1 MKRMIEFQKV
11 SFSYDREH
19 PVVKDLSFLIHKGEA
34 VGLIGANGA
43 GKSTIMNLLL
53 GLLTGTG
60 QILVDGLPVIK
71 QNLPQIRQ
79 KVGFVLQSSDSQM
92 FMPTVYE
99 DMIFGPINYGL
110 SKEQAEARVDEVLNK
125 LGLQAL
131 KHRYNHKISGGEK
144 RMAAI
149 ATILAMEPEAIL
161 MDEPSTALD
170 PVNRRKVIHAINSLP
185 QTKLIASHDLDMIL
199 DTCQRV
205 ILLSHGRIIADGE
218 PETVLFDKELL
229 EANQMEL
236 PLCLQGWRG
245 KHF

>member
-1 MKRMIEFQKV
+1 MVEFQNM
-11 SFSYDREH
+11 SFSYDGEH
-19 PVVKDLSFLIHKGEA
+19 PVIEELSFKIKKGEA

-43 GKSTIMNLLL
+43 GKSTIMNLML
-53 GLLTGTG
+53 GLLNGSG
-60 QILVDGLPVIK
+60 QILVDDLPVNK
-71 QNLPQIRQ
+71 KNLPQIRQ
-79 KVGFVLQSSDSQM
+79 KIGFVLQNSDNQM

-99 DMIFGPINYGL
+99 DMIFGPLNYGM
-110 SKEQAEARVDEVLNK
+110 SREQAEQRVDNVLDA
-125 LGLQAL
+125 LGLQYL

-149 ATILAMEPEAIL
+149 ATILAMEPEMIV

-170 PVNRRKVIHAINSLP
+170 PVNRRKVINTINSLP

-205 ILLSHGRIIADGE
+205 ILLSQGKIAADGTAE
-218 PETVLFDKELL
+218 EILQDRALL

-236 PLCLQGWRG
+236 PLCMQGRQG
-245 KHF
+245 KYK

>member
-1 MKRMIEFQKV
+1 MIQFQHV
-11 SFSYDREH
+11 SFSYDGEH
-19 PVVKDLSFLIHKGEA
+19 KVVDDLSFTISKGEA

-43 GKSTIMNLLL
+43 GKSTMMNLML
-53 GLLTGTG
+53 GLLKGSG
-60 QILVDGLPVIK
+60 EILVDGLPVNK

-79 KVGFVLQSSDSQM
+79 KIGFVLQNSDNQM

-99 DMIFGPINYGL
+99 DMIFGPLNYGL
-110 SKEQAEARVDEVLNK
+110 SREEAERRVDKVLDM
-125 LGLQAL
+125 LGLQDL

-149 ATILAMEPEAIL
+149 ATILAMEPEMIL

-170 PVNRRKVIHAINSLP
+170 PVNRRTVINTINRLP

-205 ILLSHGRIIADGE
+205 FLLSHGSIVADGDAE
-218 PETVLFDKELL
+218 AILRDKALL
-229 EANQMEL
+229 EANRMEL
-236 PLCLQGWRG
+236 PFCLQGYHR
-245 KHF
+245 